1 MVESVT
7 AGVLVGA
14 DAGSL
19 YLDRLSAEQPCECE
33 PDHEERERIIAGHH
47 HHFSH
52 PCIRQ

>member
-7 AGVLVGA
+7 ASVRAGA
-14 DAGSL
+14 AGSL
-19 YLDRLSAEQPCECE
+19 YLDRLSAEQPCEGE